1 MFHPFHLP
9 AGLGS
14 ENPAKA
20 SNPRFLQKR
29 ALSFQKEFSY
39 EEKDDPAKNTKDIS
53 LPKVSELRKRFEG
66 ISTSASDWEM
76 NRKEQYT
83 PRYTRA
89 SDLCEPRAVQRY
101 GLEGFENPDAPVK
114 PPDRESRGRYSSDT
128 QSSIHTEPVHSSGS
142 TTAAPEQE
150 SKAERIARYKA
161 ERRRQLA
168 ERYGISLD
176 QDLDLD
182 YASRYTRTRNET
194 DNLERRKRE
203 LGELLKDEGRDITLS
218 VYSSTAVSS
227 LKSGNSATPHNRP
240 DPVYDVARTRLDSFS
255 ERERLMN
262 LENQRRAAPS
272 ESTSTSS
279 YMDVTSSF
287 SAKVPAKDS
296 VALLPPCSPK
306 MSRHSSLASPKH
318 AASPGEM
325 FIEQQAQS
333 SLSRQGIKVRE
344 RLAREEGHQRNPEL
358 ENLAELSGYHR
369 QLQHRP
375 QTSAPIRYK
384 RERTGPQQAYFQS
397 YHDPQSHFS
406 RSSHQGGEDIGGY
419 LSYLSMASGP
429 TCRAEQ
435 EQEKRVCQDETEE
448 PEGVK
453 TEGLLRSRK
462 AVLPSEI
469 RRRERSTEDPQRGR
483 SEEEMGLSSMYRLS
497 QAHVAAVEEH
507 ARSGVIGR
515 ARTEK
520 SEHSTCLK
528 AAEWRP
534 RGQQNVIYVHKGP
547 TATHIHPNTLHAIHG
562 TTASRTAFNPLVSDV
577 GTNQRNIQHQLQDY
591 RVQECEGD
599 GNGNGEGHQ
608 DRRVSVAKLRH
619 SYMESTTTPPSRRR
633 NELSCVSSHVA
644 STDADEEKLD
654 ERAKLSVAAKR
665 SLFRELEKSI
675 DGGVPKPRSR
685 NSAVDRRLRRTQ
697 DRSRTQ
703 PVTTEE
709 VVIAA
714 TLQASL
720 QQSSAARQQTQG
732 SQEAR
737 GSKQASTT
745 EGIVEMQ
752 SGNHEEP
759 DVCTLS
765 LAEKME
771 LFNRLAQPPTR
782 VTRTRGDTRQRRAN
796 ARYQTQPVTL
806 GDMEQ
811 LQNAGTL
818 YGHTSSSSVLRA
830 GATVSSDLAGDIH
843 ITSATVHTEHT
854 TPNSDRPPLHCHP
867 EVHAVKSQDTLD
879 HHMNQILDQGENTMN
894 LKVGK
899 RRLPSPETAVRQAS
913 LPQPHTGRERWWEEE
928 EEEEQHWLSRV
939 REEAAIQSLGSHK
952 FWQKEEHRRCPRE
965 DSHRIRTISADLPD
979 STAVTS
985 RDAVGLAIS
994 ERRPLAGGQSVCLVQ
1009 LDSEEDMG
1017 DVMIDRRMT
1026 IRDR

>member
-1 MFHPFHLP
+1 MLLV
-9 AGLGS
+9 ARLTLTVVML
-14 ENPAKA
+14 NVNAKTTL
-20 SNPRFLQKR
+20 SSDWFLQTD
-29 ALSFQKEFSY
+29 AEG
-39 EEKDDPAKNTKDIS
+39 DTHS
-53 LPKVSELRKRFEG
+53 LINWP
-66 ISTSASDWEM
+66 
-76 NRKEQYT
+76 
-83 PRYTRA
+83 
-89 SDLCEPRAVQRY
+89 
-101 GLEGFENPDAPVK
+101 
-114 PPDRESRGRYSSDT
+114 SR
-128 QSSIHTEPVHSSGS
+128 
-142 TTAAPEQE
+142 
-150 SKAERIARYKA
+150 
-161 ERRRQLA
+161 
-168 ERYGISLD
+168 
-176 QDLDLD
+176 
-182 YASRYTRTRNET
+182 
-194 DNLERRKRE
+194 
-203 LGELLKDEGRDITLS
+203 
-218 VYSSTAVSS
+218 
-227 LKSGNSATPHNRP
+227 
-240 DPVYDVARTRLDSFS
+240 
-255 ERERLMN
+255 
-262 LENQRRAAPS
+262 
-272 ESTSTSS
+272 
-279 YMDVTSSF
+279 
-287 SAKVPAKDS
+287 
-296 VALLPPCSPK
+296 
-306 MSRHSSLASPKH
+306 
-318 AASPGEM
+318 
-325 FIEQQAQS
+325 
-333 SLSRQGIKVRE
+333 IKVRE

-375 QTSAPIRYK
+375 QTSAPIRYN

-483 SEEEMGLSSMYRLS
+483 SEEEMGLSSMYSLS
-497 QAHVAAVEEH
+497 QAQVAAVEEH

-520 SEHSTCLK
+520 SEHSTCLQ

-534 RGQQNVIYVHKGP
+534 RGQQNVMYVHKGP

-577 GTNQRNIQHQLQDY
+577 GTNQRKIQHQLQDY

-599 GNGNGEGHQ
+599 GNGEGHQ

-633 NELSCVSSHVA
+633 NELDIEGERKHGGYQAPWRGVRERGHQPLHYICPGESRKTSERFRTQPVTSAERQETNRSCMSSHVA

-685 NSAVDRRLRRTQ
+685 NAAVDRRVRRTQ

-720 QQSSAARQQTQG
+720 QQSSAARQQAQG

-745 EGIVEMQ
+745 EGKVEMQ

-811 LQNAGTL
+811 
-818 YGHTSSSSVLRA
+818 
-830 GATVSSDLAGDIH
+830 
-843 ITSATVHTEHT
+843 
-854 TPNSDRPPLHCHP
+854 
-867 EVHAVKSQDTLD
+867 
-879 HHMNQILDQGENTMN
+879 
-894 LKVGK
+894 
-899 RRLPSPETAVRQAS
+899 
-913 LPQPHTGRERWWEEE
+913 
-928 EEEEQHWLSRV
+928 
-939 REEAAIQSLGSHK
+939 
-952 FWQKEEHRRCPRE
+952 
-965 DSHRIRTISADLPD
+965 
-979 STAVTS
+979 
-985 RDAVGLAIS
+985 
-994 ERRPLAGGQSVCLVQ
+994 
-1009 LDSEEDMG
+1009 
-1017 DVMIDRRMT
+1017 
-1026 IRDR
+1026 

>member
-1 MFHPFHLP
+1 MDQGCRN
-9 AGLGS
+9 GLGS
-14 ENPAKA
+14 ETPAKA

-39 EEKDDPAKNTKDIS
+39 EEKDDPAKKNKDIGVSLTAS

-66 ISTSASDWEM
+66 ITTTASDWEM
-76 NRKEQYT
+76 NRKERLARRLDGIDGEVHPSLLPNLVANQVVCLLPEDT

-89 SDLCEPRAVQRY
+89 SDLCEPHAVQRY

-182 YASRYTRTRNET
+182 YASRYTRTRNES

-203 LGELLKDEGRDITLS
+203 LGELLKEEGRDITR

-227 LKSGNSATPHNRP
+227 PKSGSSATPHSRH

-279 YMDVTSSF
+279 YMDVTSSQP
-287 SAKVPAKDS
+287 KVPAKDS
-296 VALLPPCSPK
+296 VASLPPSSPK

-318 AASPGEM
+318 AASPGDV

-333 SLSRQGIKVRE
+333 ILSRQGIKVRE

-375 QTSAPIRYK
+375 QSSAPIRYN
-384 RERTGPQQAYFQS
+384 RERAGPQQAYFQS

-469 RRRERSTEDPQRGR
+469 RRRERSTEDPQRGK
-483 SEEEMGLSSMYRLS
+483 SEEEMGLSSMYSLS
-497 QAHVAAVEEH
+497 QAQVASAEEH

-520 SEHSTCLK
+520 SEHSTCLQ

-562 TTASRTAFNPLVSDV
+562 TSASRTAFNPLVSDV

-599 GNGNGEGHQ
+599 GNGEGHQ
-608 DRRVSVAKLRH
+608 DRRVSVDKLRH

-633 NELSCVSSHVA
+633 NELDIEGQREHGGYQAPWRGVRERGHQPLHYICPGESRKTSERFRTQPITSAERQETNRSCVSSHVA

-665 SLFRELEKSI
+665 SLFR
-675 DGGVPKPRSR
+675 
-685 NSAVDRRLRRTQ
+685 
-697 DRSRTQ
+697 
-703 PVTTEE
+703 
-709 VVIAA
+709 
-714 TLQASL
+714 
-720 QQSSAARQQTQG
+720 
-732 SQEAR
+732 
-737 GSKQASTT
+737 
-745 EGIVEMQ
+745 
-752 SGNHEEP
+752 
-759 DVCTLS
+759 
-765 LAEKME
+765 
-771 LFNRLAQPPTR
+771 
-782 VTRTRGDTRQRRAN
+782 
-796 ARYQTQPVTL
+796 
-806 GDMEQ
+806 
-811 LQNAGTL
+811 
-818 YGHTSSSSVLRA
+818 
-830 GATVSSDLAGDIH
+830 
-843 ITSATVHTEHT
+843 
-854 TPNSDRPPLHCHP
+854 
-867 EVHAVKSQDTLD
+867 
-879 HHMNQILDQGENTMN
+879 
-894 LKVGK
+894 
-899 RRLPSPETAVRQAS
+899 
-913 LPQPHTGRERWWEEE
+913 
-928 EEEEQHWLSRV
+928 
-939 REEAAIQSLGSHK
+939 
-952 FWQKEEHRRCPRE
+952 
-965 DSHRIRTISADLPD
+965 
-979 STAVTS
+979 
-985 RDAVGLAIS
+985 
-994 ERRPLAGGQSVCLVQ
+994 
-1009 LDSEEDMG
+1009 
-1017 DVMIDRRMT
+1017 
-1026 IRDR
+1026 

>member
-1 MFHPFHLP
+1 MYRNPWISNYLTHVKFCSQ
-9 AGLGS
+9 GLGS
-14 ENPAKA
+14 ETPAKA

-39 EEKDDPAKNTKDIS
+39 EEKDDPAKITKDISLTAS
-53 LPKVSELRKRFEG
+53 LPKVSELRKRFEA
-66 ISTSASDWEM
+66 ITTSASDWEM
-76 NRKEQYT
+76 NRKERLARRLDGIDGEVHPSLLPNLVANQVVCLLPEDT

-89 SDLCEPRAVQRY
+89 SDLCEPHAVQRY

-182 YASRYTRTRNET
+182 YASHYTRTWNET
-194 DNLERRKRE
+194 DHLEKRKRE
-203 LGELLKDEGRDITLS
+203 LEELLKGEGRDITLS

-227 LKSGNSATPHNRP
+227 PKSGNSATPHSRP
-240 DPVYDVARTRLDSFS
+240 DPVYDMARTRLDSFS

-287 SAKVPAKDS
+287 TAKVPAKDS
-296 VALLPPCSPK
+296 VALLPPNSPK

-325 FIEQQAQS
+325 FIGQQAQS
-333 SLSRQGIKVRE
+333 ILSRQGDIEGQRKHGGYQAPWRGVRE
-344 RLAREEGHQRNPEL
+344 RGHQPLHYICPGESRKTSERFRTQPI
-358 ENLAELSGYHR
+358 
-369 QLQHRP
+369 
-375 QTSAPIRYK
+375 TSA
-384 RERTGPQQAYFQS
+384 ER
-397 YHDPQSHFS
+397 
-406 RSSHQGGEDIGGY
+406 
-419 LSYLSMASGP
+419 
-429 TCRAEQ
+429 Q
-435 EQEKRVCQDETEE
+435 E
-448 PEGVK
+448 
-453 TEGLLRSRK
+453 
-462 AVLPSEI
+462 
-469 RRRERSTEDPQRGR
+469 
-483 SEEEMGLSSMYRLS
+483 
-497 QAHVAAVEEH
+497 
-507 ARSGVIGR
+507 
-515 ARTEK
+515 
-520 SEHSTCLK
+520 
-528 AAEWRP
+528 
-534 RGQQNVIYVHKGP
+534 
-547 TATHIHPNTLHAIHG
+547 
-562 TTASRTAFNPLVSDV
+562 
-577 GTNQRNIQHQLQDY
+577 TNR
-591 RVQECEGD
+591 
-599 GNGNGEGHQ
+599 
-608 DRRVSVAKLRH
+608 
-619 SYMESTTTPPSRRR
+619 
-633 NELSCVSSHVA
+633 SCVSSHVA

-685 NSAVDRRLRRTQ
+685 NAAVDRRLRRTQ

-714 TLQASL
+714 TVPSYELQMPDQSTVTHADSHTLVCSNALPSYSLQASL
-720 QQSSAARQQTQG
+720 QQSSAARQQAQG

-745 EGIVEMQ
+745 EGKVEMQ
-752 SGNHEEP
+752 SENLEEP

-811 LQNAGTL
+811 
-818 YGHTSSSSVLRA
+818 
-830 GATVSSDLAGDIH
+830 
-843 ITSATVHTEHT
+843 
-854 TPNSDRPPLHCHP
+854 
-867 EVHAVKSQDTLD
+867 
-879 HHMNQILDQGENTMN
+879 
-894 LKVGK
+894 
-899 RRLPSPETAVRQAS
+899 
-913 LPQPHTGRERWWEEE
+913 
-928 EEEEQHWLSRV
+928 
-939 REEAAIQSLGSHK
+939 
-952 FWQKEEHRRCPRE
+952 
-965 DSHRIRTISADLPD
+965 
-979 STAVTS
+979 
-985 RDAVGLAIS
+985 
-994 ERRPLAGGQSVCLVQ
+994 
-1009 LDSEEDMG
+1009 
-1017 DVMIDRRMT
+1017 
-1026 IRDR
+1026 